1 MSAAAIT
8 VLVVDDSAL
17 MRQMLTAMLQHDPEI
32 EVVGA
37 APDPY
42 IAREKIKK
50 LNPDVVTLDIEMP
63 KMDGLTFLEK
73 IMTLRPMPVVMVSSL
88 TQEGADATLHALELG
103 AVDFVAKPASD
114 LQQGLADKQDE
125 IIAKVKMAAKARVKS
140 GARGRAPPKVRP
152 QLGSA
157 IASTEKIIAI
167 GASTGG
173 VEALRAVVTVLP
185 ADCPAMLISQHM
197 PAQFTTSFA
206 ARLNGI
212 SQVSVCEAGDGQR
225 VLPGHV
231 YIAPGDRHLELG
243 RSGANYICRLRN
255 GAEVSGHRPSVDVLF
270 RSAANVAGK
279 NAVGVQ
285 LTGMGKDGARGLLE
299 MRNAGS
305 ATFGQDEASCVIYG
319 MPKAAFELGAVETQ
333 LHLSHMAEGFLAACS
348 DKNVRLVRV

>member
-1 MSAAAIT
+1 MTAAAIRM
-8 VLVVDDSAL
+8 LVVDDSAL
-17 MRQMLTAMLQHDPEI
+17 MRQMLSAMLQSDPEI

-37 APDPY
+37 APDPFV
-42 IAREKIKK
+42 AREKIKK
-50 LNPDVVTLDIEMP
+50 LIPDVVTLDIEMP

-88 TQEGADATLHALELG
+88 TQEGADATLQALELG

-114 LQQGLADKQDE
+114 LQQGLAAKQDE

-140 GARGRAPPKVRP
+140 GGRGNLTTKVRP
-152 QLGSA
+152 QLRSA
-157 IASTEKIIAI
+157 IASTEKVVAI

-173 VEALRAVVTVLP
+173 VEALREVVTVLP
-185 ADCPAMLISQHM
+185 ADCPAVLIAQHM
-197 PAQFTTSFA
+197 PAQFTSHFA
-206 ARLNGI
+206 QRLNGI
-212 SQVSVCEAGDGQR
+212 CQVSVCEASDGQR
-225 VLPGHV
+225 ALPGHV

-243 RSGANYICRLRN
+243 RSGANYICRLHN
-255 GAEVSGHRPSVDVLF
+255 GTEVSGHRPSVDVLF

-305 ATFGQDEASCVIYG
+305 ATFRQDEASCVIYG

-333 LHLSHMAEGFLAACS
+333 LHLSRMAEGFLAACS
-348 DKNVRLVRV
+348 DMNVRLVRV